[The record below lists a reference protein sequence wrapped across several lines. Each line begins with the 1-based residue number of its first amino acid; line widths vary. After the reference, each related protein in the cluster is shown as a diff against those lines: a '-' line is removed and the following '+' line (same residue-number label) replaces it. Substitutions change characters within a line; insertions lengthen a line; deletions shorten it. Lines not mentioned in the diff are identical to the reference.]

1 MHNCPD
7 RGIQFQENEKGGCC
21 RTMKKS
27 VRRNLRQ
34 AGTAASA
41 VLFTVFL
48 IYTGLAGDG
57 IDWKYHIQERIFD
70 QAQQMYLPVLSW
82 VNRTPEKGIG
92 EWIREKALAW
102 IPLVSY
108 AEDHAA
114 YDSSLEDEETLA
126 RILEAQANDENVVDE
141 NGNLIGE
148 PDESETDAA
157 AVTPAVDTSIE
168 KLRDFEYLLGN
179 FYTVDSSTMI
189 DSDQLNADDLL
200 GRSMKIDTGTD
211 GPKVLIYHTHSQE
224 EFADSTPGDTSTSIV
239 GVGEYLTQLLN
250 EKGIETIHDTG
261 VYDIIDGKLDRSN
274 AYEYAGE
281 AVEKILEEN
290 PTVEV
295 LIDLHRDGVAEGT
308 HLVTEINGKPT
319 AKIMFFNGLSRSRT
333 NGNIDYL
340 PNPYIQDNLAF
351 SLQMQIDAENKYPGF
366 VRHIYLRA
374 YRYNLHLMP
383 KSLLVEAGA
392 QTNTV
397 EEMMNAMEVLSEM
410 LEDVLVGE

>member
-1 MHNCPD
+1 M
-7 RGIQFQENEKGGCC
+7 K
-21 RTMKKS
+21 RTA
-27 VRRNLRQ
+27 RRNLRQ
-34 AGTAASA
+34 AITAASA
-41 VLFTVFL
+41 AIFTAFL
-48 IYTGLAGDG
+48 IYTAFSEDG
-57 IDWKYHIQERIFD
+57 SDWKYHIQKRILL
-70 QAQQMYLPVLSW
+70 QAQQMYLPALSW
-82 VNRTPEKGIG
+82 VNRAPEKGID
-92 EWIREKALAW
+92 EWIREKALTW
-102 IPLVSY
+102 IPLISY
-108 AEDHAA
+108 TEDHPV
-114 YDSSLEDEETLA
+114 YDASIEDEETLA

-157 AVTPAVDTSIE
+157 AAAPSVDTSIE

-189 DSDQLNADDLL
+189 DSDLLNADDLL

-250 EKGIETIHDTG
+250 KKGIETIHDMG
-261 VYDIIDGKLDRSN
+261 VYDIINGKLDRSN

-281 AVEKILEEN
+281 AVEKILAEN
-290 PTVEV
+290 PTIEV
-295 LIDLHRDGVAEGT
+295 VIDLHRDGVAEGT

>member
-157 AVTPAVDTSIE
+157 AVTPA
-168 KLRDFEYLLGN
+168 DFEYLLGN

-281 AVEKILEEN
+281 AVEKILAEN